1 MSGLRF
7 RQQTMK
13 TNGWTKLAAIIVTAW
28 LWPAPHALADSV
40 ASKNKTANRLYEQGR
55 YADAEKT
62 YLEAQAEM
70 PGRPELSYN
79 LGNAFIRQKK
89 YDQALQSLRQ
99 SIARG
104 SRGMQVNGWY
114 NIGNALFDM
123 GNYKDSAQAYIQA
136 LRLNPAD
143 RDAKHNL
150 ELAQKKLQEQQQQQ
164 QQSQGNRQDQNQQK
178 PEGSQNEGR
187 GSNAPKPQDK
197 QDQQSQDPQ
206 GQKPANPQASQSDRP
221 QGGFSKER
229 ALQILDAL
237 QNQELAA
244 QRRLLERQVRR
255 KTTVRDW

>member
-1 MSGLRF
+1 MR
-7 RQQTMK
+7 TC
-13 TNGWTKLAAIIVTAW
+13 GWTKLAAIIATAW

-40 ASKNKTANRLYEQGR
+40 ASKNKAANRLYEQSR
-55 YADAEKT
+55 FQEAERA
-62 YLEAQAEM
+62 YLEAQAEA

-79 LGNAFIRQKK
+79 LGNALIRQKK

-99 SIARG
+99 SIAKGNRG
-104 SRGMQVNGWY
+104 VQVNGWY
-114 NIGNALFDM
+114 NSGNALFDM
-123 GNYKDSAQAYIQA
+123 GNYKDAVQAYIQA

-150 ELAQKKLQEQQQQQ
+150 ELAQKKLQEQQQQPPQ
-164 QQSQGNRQDQNQQK
+164 QTQGDKQDQNRQK
-178 PEGSQNEGR
+178 PEVSGQNEGR
-187 GSNAPKPQDK
+187 GSGVPKPR
-197 QDQQSQDPQ
+197 DQQEQQTPDSQ
-206 GQKPANPQASQSDRP
+206 GQKPAEPQPSQSDRP

-255 KTTVRDW
+255 KTTARDW

>member
-1 MSGLRF
+1 
-7 RQQTMK
+7 MK
-13 TNGWTKLAAIIVTAW
+13 TNGWTKLAAIIATAW

-40 ASKNKTANRLYEQGR
+40 ASKNKAANRLYEQSR
-55 YADAEKT
+55 FQEAERA
-62 YLEAQAEM
+62 YLEAQAEA

-79 LGNAFIRQKK
+79 LGNALIRQKK

-99 SIARG
+99 SIAKGNRG
-104 SRGMQVNGWY
+104 VQVNGWY
-114 NIGNALFDM
+114 NSGNAFFDM
-123 GNYKDSAQAYIQA
+123 GNYKDAVQAYIQA

-150 ELAQKKLQEQQQQQ
+150 ELAQKKLQEQQQQPPQ
-164 QQSQGNRQDQNQQK
+164 QTQDDKQDQNQQK
-178 PEGSQNEGR
+178 PGGSGQNEGR
-187 GSNAPKPQDK
+187 GSGAPKPK
-197 QDQQSQDPQ
+197 DQQEQQSPDSQ
-206 GQKPANPQASQSDRP
+206 GQKPAEPQPSQSDRP

-255 KTTVRDW
+255 KTTARDW

>member
-1 MSGLRF
+1 
-7 RQQTMK
+7 MK
-13 TNGWTKLAAIIVTAW
+13 TDGWTRLAVIIVTTW

-164 QQSQGNRQDQNQQK
+164 QQSQGNKQDQNQQK

-206 GQKPANPQASQSDRP
+206 GQKPANPQSSQSDRP

-244 QRRLLERQVRR
+244 QRRLLDRQVRR

>member
-1 MSGLRF
+1 
-7 RQQTMK
+7 MK
-13 TNGWTKLAAIIVTAW
+13 TDGWTKLAAVIVTVW

-55 YADAEKT
+55 YHDAEKV
-62 YLEAQAEM
+62 YLEAQANM

-79 LGNAFIRQKK
+79 LGNTLIRQKK

-99 SIARG
+99 SIAKG
-104 SRGMQVNGWY
+104 NRGMQVNSWY
-114 NIGNALFDM
+114 NIGNALFDL
-123 GNYKDSAQAYIQA
+123 GNFKDSAQAYIQA

-164 QQSQGNRQDQNQQK
+164 QQPQGNRQDQNQQK
-178 PEGSQNEGR
+178 PEGSGQNEGR

-197 QDQQSQDPQ
+197 QDQQPQDPQ
-206 GQKPANPQASQSDRP
+206 GQKPANPQSSQSDRR
-221 QGGFSKER
+221 QGGFSRER

-255 KTTVRDW
+255 KVTGRDW

>member
-1 MSGLRF
+1 
-7 RQQTMK
+7 MK
-13 TNGWTKLAAIIVTAW
+13 TNGWTKLAAIIATAW

-40 ASKNKTANRLYEQGR
+40 ASKNKAANRLYEQSR
-55 YADAEKT
+55 FQEAERA
-62 YLEAQAEM
+62 YLEAQAEA

-79 LGNAFIRQKK
+79 LGNALIRQKK

-99 SIARG
+99 SIAKGNRG
-104 SRGMQVNGWY
+104 VQVNGWY
-114 NIGNALFDM
+114 NSGNALFDM
-123 GNYKDSAQAYIQA
+123 GNYKDAVQAYIQA

-150 ELAQKKLQEQQQQQ
+150 ELAQKKLQEQQQQPPQ
-164 QQSQGNRQDQNQQK
+164 QTQGDKQDQNRQK
-178 PEGSQNEGR
+178 PEVSGQNEGR
-187 GSNAPKPQDK
+187 GSGVPKPR
-197 QDQQSQDPQ
+197 DQQEQQTPDSQ
-206 GQKPANPQASQSDRP
+206 GQKPAEPQPSQSDRP

-255 KTTVRDW
+255 KTTARDW

>member
-1 MSGLRF
+1 
-7 RQQTMK
+7 MK
-13 TNGWTKLAAIIVTAW
+13 TNGWTKLAAIIATAW

-40 ASKNKTANRLYEQGR
+40 ASKNKAANRLYEQSR
-55 YADAEKT
+55 FQEAERA
-62 YLEAQAEM
+62 YLEAQAEA

-79 LGNAFIRQKK
+79 LGNALIRQKK

-99 SIARG
+99 SIAKGNRG
-104 SRGMQVNGWY
+104 VQVNGWY
-114 NIGNALFDM
+114 NSGNALFDM
-123 GNYKDSAQAYIQA
+123 GNYKDAVQAYIQA

-150 ELAQKKLQEQQQQQ
+150 ELAQKKLQEQQQQPPQ
-164 QQSQGNRQDQNQQK
+164 QTQGDKQDQNQQK
-178 PEGSQNEGR
+178 PGGSGQNEGR
-187 GSNAPKPQDK
+187 GSGAPKPK
-197 QDQQSQDPQ
+197 DQQEQQSPDSQ
-206 GQKPANPQASQSDRP
+206 GQKPAEPQPSQSDRP

-255 KTTVRDW
+255 KTTARDW

>member
-1 MSGLRF
+1 MSGVLI

-13 TNGWTKLAAIIVTAW
+13 TDGWTILAAIVVTAW

-40 ASKNKTANRLYEQGR
+40 ASKNKTANRLYEQGK
-55 YADAEKT
+55 YQDAEKA
-62 YLEAQAEM
+62 YLEAQANM
-70 PGRPELSYN
+70 PGKPELSYN
-79 LGNAFIRQKK
+79 LGNTFIRQKK

-99 SIARG
+99 SIAKG
-104 SRGMQVNGWY
+104 NRGMQVNGWY

-150 ELAQKKLQEQQQQQ
+150 ELAQKKLQEQQQQPQ
-164 QQSQGNRQDQNQQK
+164 QQSQGNKQDQNQQE
-178 PEGSQNEGR
+178 PEGSSRNEGR
-187 GSNAPKPQDK
+187 GSNAPKPQ
-197 QDQQSQDPQ
+197 
-206 GQKPANPQASQSDRP
+206 GQKPAAPQPSQSDRP